1 MFEYDA
7 SFDTLSRKLGPSVC
21 RCRAQAWSYI
31 TFSWHQTYVT
41 MKRITALPTTFKY
54 VVLEKER

>member
-1 MFEYDA
+1 MMLNLIRYLA
-7 SFDTLSRKLGPSVC
+7 NWTRRCV
-21 RCRAQAWSYI
+21 CRAQAWSYI

-54 VVLEKER
+54 VVLEKGR